1 MLNTDSYAKS
11 MDLAERVSQLEAK
24 MEAAEKVIQDL
35 YESVMF
41 LKMIPEEGV
50 EVIDGRE
57 YLD

>member
-1 MLNTDSYAKS
+1 MLNTDSYTKS
-11 MDLAERVSQLEAK
+11 IDLAERVSQLEAK
-24 MEAAEKVIQDL
+24 MDAAEKIIQDL

-50 EVIDGRE
+50 EVIDDRE

>member
-1 MLNTDSYAKS
+1 MLNTDSYTKS
-11 MDLAERVSQLEAK
+11 IDLAERVSQLEAK
-24 MEAAEKVIQDL
+24 IEVIEKVIQDL